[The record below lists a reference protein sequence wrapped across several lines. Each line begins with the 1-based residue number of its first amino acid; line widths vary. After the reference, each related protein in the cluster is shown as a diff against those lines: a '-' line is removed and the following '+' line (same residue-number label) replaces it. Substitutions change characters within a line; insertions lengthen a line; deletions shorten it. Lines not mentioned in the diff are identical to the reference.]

1 MDPFQ
6 RLLKSRGNLEQSLLV
21 LDELEQQLLSSRA
34 TADVSILESAHQ
46 VRARLQ
52 DIGRSLDTLILA
64 GAPASERPE
73 LRETLETLAE
83 KVQHAVDRVNKLRLQ
98 AQSDRGAA

>member
-1 MDPFQ
+1 MDPIQ

-21 LDELEQQLLSSRA
+21 LEELEQQLLSSSA
-34 TADVSILESAHQ
+34 TADVSILETAHQ
-46 VRARLQ
+46 VRAKLQ

-73 LRETLETLAE
+73 LRELFETLAE
-83 KVQHAVDRVNKLRLQ
+83 KVQRAVERVNRLRLQ
-98 AQSDRGAA
+98 AQSGRGTV